1 MGRPHTL
8 RTHDLS
14 PRVSMPQTTIYAAPR
29 SAGPQT
35 TPPAV
40 ATVELARL
48 FGRNAALAGVS
59 LHVEPGRTVALLG
72 PNGAGKTTLL
82 RILATAIRPSFGSAI
97 IDGIDV
103 AAAPELIRPRVAYLS
118 HATGLYDDLTA
129 DENLRF
135 AATMLG
141 RPDAAD
147 AARHALDEVGLAAVA
162 GGRVRSF
169 SAGMRR
175 RLALGRLLLSSTPLV
190 LLDEPHAALDAEGMA
205 LVDRLLGRWRAAGVT
220 VLVAS
225 HQAERVV
232 KLADG
237 WARLDGGLLVEVDG
251 EGVSATLPA
260 RSPAPARAAAVMDR

>member
-1 MGRPHTL
+1 
-8 RTHDLS
+8 
-14 PRVSMPQTTIYAAPR
+14 MPQTTIYAAPR
-29 SAGPQT
+29 SAGPQP

-59 LHVEPGRTVALLG
+59 LRVEPGRMVALLG

-82 RILATAIRPSFGSAI
+82 RILATAIRPSFGSATI
-97 IDGIDV
+97 EGIDV
-103 AAAPELIRPRVAYLS
+103 AADPHLIRPRVAYLS

-141 RPDAAD
+141 RPEAAE
-147 AARHALDEVGLAAVA
+147 AARHALEEVGLATVA
-162 GGRVRSF
+162 RERVRGF

-190 LLDEPHAALDAEGMA
+190 LLDEPHAALDADGMA
-205 LVDRLLGRWRAAGVT
+205 LIDRLLAQWREAGVT

-225 HQAERVV
+225 HQAERVT

-237 WARLDGGLLVEVDG
+237 WARLDGGLLVEVAG
-251 EGVSATLPA
+251 EGVSATFPG
-260 RSPAPARAAAVMDR
+260 RSPAPARVAAAMDR

>member
-1 MGRPHTL
+1 
-8 RTHDLS
+8 
-14 PRVSMPQTTIYAAPR
+14 MPQTTIYAAPR

-40 ATVELARL
+40 ATAELARL
-48 FGRNAALAGVS
+48 FGRNAALAGIS
-59 LHVEPGRTVALLG
+59 LRVEPGRTVALLG

-82 RILATAIRPSFGSAI
+82 RILATAIRPSFGSAAV
-97 IDGIDV
+97 DGIDV
-103 AAAPELIRPRVAYLS
+103 AVAPELIRPRVAYLS

-129 DENLRF
+129 GENLRF

-141 RPDAAD
+141 RSDAAKAAGD
-147 AARHALDEVGLAAVA
+147 ALEDVGLATVA
-162 GGRVRSF
+162 RDRVRGF

-175 RLALGRLLLSSTPLV
+175 RLSLGRLLLSSPSLV

-205 LVDRLLGRWRAAGVT
+205 LVDRLLGRWHDAGVT

-225 HQAERVV
+225 HQAERVM

-237 WARLDGGLLVEVDG
+237 WARLDGGLLVEVG
-251 EGVSATLPA
+251 GVGVGA
-260 RSPAPARAAAVMDR
+260 APLAGSTAAARAAAAADR

>member
-1 MGRPHTL
+1 
-8 RTHDLS
+8 
-14 PRVSMPQTTIYAAPR
+14 MPQTTIYAAPR
-29 SAGPQT
+29 SAGPQP

-59 LHVEPGRTVALLG
+59 LRVEPGRMVALLG

-82 RILATAIRPSFGSAI
+82 RILATAIRPSFGSAT

-103 AAAPELIRPRVAYLS
+103 AADPQLIRPRVAYLS
-118 HATGLYDDLTA
+118 HVTGLYDDLTA

-141 RPDAAD
+141 RPEAAE
-147 AARHALDEVGLAAVA
+147 AARHALEEVGLATVA
-162 GGRVRSF
+162 RERVRDF

-190 LLDEPHAALDAEGMA
+190 LLDEPHAALDADGMA
-205 LVDRLLGRWRAAGVT
+205 LIDRLLGQWREAGVT

-225 HQAERVV
+225 HQAERVT

-237 WARLDGGLLVEVDG
+237 WARLDGGMLVEVGG
-251 EGVSATLPA
+251 EGVSATFPG
-260 RSPAPARAAAVMDR
+260 RSPAPAPVAAATER

>member
-1 MGRPHTL
+1 
-8 RTHDLS
+8 
-14 PRVSMPQTTIYAAPR
+14 MPQTTIYAAPR

-59 LHVEPGRTVALLG
+59 LRVGPGRTVALLG

-82 RILATAIRPSFGSAI
+82 RILATAIRPSFGTAT

-129 DENLRF
+129 EENLRF

-141 RPDAAD
+141 VGPDAAD
-147 AARHALDEVGLAAVA
+147 AARHALGEVGLAAVA
-162 GGRVRSF
+162 RERVRGF

-175 RLALGRLLLSSTPLV
+175 RLALGRLLLSRTPLV

-205 LVDRLLGRWRAAGVT
+205 LVDRLLGRWREAGAT

-225 HQAERVV
+225 HQAERVM
-232 KLADG
+232 KLASG
-237 WARLDGGLLVEVDG
+237 WARLDGGLLVEVGG
-251 EGVSATLPA
+251 EGISATLPE
-260 RSPAPARAAAVMDR
+260 RPPAAARAAAAVDR